1 MMNNPNLN
9 KVLIVEDSESVAYA
23 LAHNVERVLDLEPIV
38 ADSFATTRTALA
50 KVWSETLVAV
60 LDLSLPDAP
69 DGEVVDYVLETD
81 IPVVVLTGTLNK
93 SMRDRLLAKNIVDYV
108 IKQSPSEVNYVIQLI
123 HRMRLNPNIKILV
136 VDDSKT
142 IRTSVRIMLEIHR
155 YQVFEA
161 RDGKEALDTLEGHPD
176 IMLVLTD
183 YNMPNM
189 DGIQLISKIREKYA
203 RSELSIIGL
212 SSSNSH
218 SISIDFLKMGAND
231 FLNRPYP
238 REEFYLRVTQN
249 VEYIEY
255 VRKVEDQANKDSLT
269 KLYNRKYLFE
279 MGEKLFNNAR
289 RGSIKLTT
297 IMIDID
303 FFKHVNDTYGHL
315 AGDIAIKHV
324 ASILKRSFRS
334 GDVVAR
340 YGGEEYCMICVNL
353 DEQDAVILCERIRAE
368 VDSSSFNYGG
378 NPISVTVSIGL
389 STKKFD
395 KFTDMIASADQAL
408 YRAKNNGRNQ
418 VKAA

>member
-1 MMNNPNLN
+1 MNSPKLN

-23 LAHNVERVLDLEPIV
+23 LAHNVERVLHLEPIV
-38 ADSFATTRTALA
+38 ADTFATAQTALA
-50 KVWSETLVAV
+50 KVWSETLIAV

-81 IPVVVLTGTLNK
+81 IPVVVLTGTLNE

-123 HRMRLNPNIKILV
+123 HRMQLNPKIKILV

-142 IRTSVRIMLEIHR
+142 IRASVRKMLETHR

-161 RDGKEALDTLEGHPD
+161 RDGKEALAVLEENSD
-176 IMLVLTD
+176 IVLVLTD

-189 DGIQLISKIREKYA
+189 DGIQLISRIREKYA

-212 SSSNSH
+212 SSANSD
-218 SISIDFLKMGAND
+218 SISINFLKMGAND

-238 REEFYLRVTQN
+238 REEFYLRITQN
-249 VEYIEY
+249 IEYIEY

-269 KLYNRKYLFE
+269 GLYNRKYLIE
-279 MGEKLFNNAR
+279 MGGKLFNNAR
-289 RGSIKLTT
+289 RGIIKLTT
-297 IMIDID
+297 IMVDID

-324 ASILKRSFRS
+324 AAIIKRSFRS

-340 YGGEEYCMICVNL
+340 YGGEEFCIICVNI
-353 DEQDAVILCERIRAE
+353 DEQDAKNLCERIRE
-368 VDSSSFNYGG
+368 EIDSSSFNYGG

-389 STKKFD
+389 STKIFD
-395 KFTDMIASADQAL
+395 QFSGMLGSADQAL
-408 YRAKNNGRNQ
+408 YRAKRNGRNQ
-418 VKAA
+418 IKAA

>member
-1 MMNNPNLN
+1 MTDNPKLN

-23 LAHNVERVLDLEPIV
+23 LAHNVERVLHLEPIV
-38 ADSFATTRTALA
+38 ADTFATARTALT
-50 KVWSETLVAV
+50 KVWSETLVAI

-69 DGEVVDYVLETD
+69 NGEVVDFVLETN
-81 IPVVVLTGTLNK
+81 IPVVVLTGTLNE
-93 SMRDRLLAKNIVDYV
+93 SMRDQLLAKNIVDYV

-123 HRMRLNPNIKILV
+123 HRMQLNPKIKILV

-142 IRTSVRIMLEIHR
+142 IRASVRTMLETHR

-161 RDGKEALDTLEGHPD
+161 GDGEEALTVLEENSG
-176 IMLVLTD
+176 IVLVLTD

-189 DGIQLISKIREKYA
+189 DGIQLISKIREKYT

-212 SSSNSH
+212 SSANSH
-218 SISIDFLKMGAND
+218 SISINFLKMGAND

-238 REEFYLRVTQN
+238 REEFYLRITQN
-249 VEYIEY
+249 IEYIEY

-269 KLYNRKYLFE
+269 ELYNRKYLFE
-279 MGEKLFNNAR
+279 MGGKLFSNAR
-289 RGSIKLTT
+289 RGSLKLTT
-297 IMIDID
+297 IMVDID

-315 AGDIAIKHV
+315 AGDIAIKHI
-324 ASILKRSFRS
+324 ATILKRSFRS

-340 YGGEEYCMICVNL
+340 YGGEEFCMICVNL
-353 DEQDAVILCERIRAE
+353 DEQDAVILCERIREE
-368 VDSSSFNYGG
+368 VDASSFNYGG

-389 STKKFD
+389 STKRFNKFS
-395 KFTDMIASADQAL
+395 DMLASADQAL
-408 YRAKNNGRNQ
+408 YRAKRSGRNQ